1 MIQVIIFR
9 SDLLQTYLCHTVSTS
24 DKKSC
29 IAYYGLENRYLKCS
43 INSSVTSLPEFN
55 VQRSLAAARRTSEAG
70 DIVMIPPAA
79 TG

>member
-9 SDLLQTYLCHTVSTS
+9 SDLLQTDLCHRIVSTS
-24 DKKSC
+24 DDKKSC

-55 VQRSLAAARRTSEAG
+55 VQRSLAATRRTSEAG
-70 DIVMIPPAA
+70 DIPPA